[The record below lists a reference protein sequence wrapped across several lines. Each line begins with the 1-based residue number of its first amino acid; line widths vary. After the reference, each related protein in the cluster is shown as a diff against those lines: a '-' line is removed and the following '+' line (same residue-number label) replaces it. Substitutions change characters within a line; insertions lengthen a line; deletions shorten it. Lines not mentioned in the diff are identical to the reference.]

1 MSVALLAPAK
11 INLMLRVLSKQNDG
25 YHKIFTLMQTISLYD
40 KLRISILPY
49 DAIEVNCDNQDLSG
63 KKNLCY
69 RMAELAKEKFNLKQG
84 LKIDIIKNIPV
95 GGGLG
100 GASSDAA
107 CVMKAILLLFNLRVK
122 KNVILKLCSM
132 VGKDVP
138 FFLYQGLCIAES
150 LGEKIKKLTTY
161 PWHNKPLWFV
171 VVYPKIVLPTKK
183 VYQKYDELNNDK
195 TKMINK
201 DKIIKLIMNKEFDKL
216 LVNDLESA
224 AIELCPKLKN
234 IKNIM
239 LKYTKLV
246 SMTGSGSC
254 LFGITENYSS
264 AVKLKQTIEKELKN
278 CKIFVARSI

>member
-69 RMAELAKEKFNLKQG
+69 RMAELAKEEFNLKQG

>member
-1 MSVALLAPAK
+1 MSVTLLAPAK

-69 RMAELAKEKFNLKQG
+69 RMAELAKEEFNLKQG

-100 GASSDAA
+100 GASSDVA
-107 CVMKAILLLFNLRVK
+107 CVINAILLLFNLKVK

-150 LGEKIKKLTTY
+150 LGEKITKLTTY